1 MCLHKNTYQSIN
13 ECTRNHEMLRD
24 LVLRVVDHWM
34 HGYQLSEEAL
44 LEGVR
49 GGIRD
54 IALMGTLL
62 CKAPGR

>member
-1 MCLHKNTYQSIN
+1 
-13 ECTRNHEMLRD
+13 MLRD

-49 GGIRD
+49 GEIRD
-54 IALMGTLL
+54 IALMGMLL
-62 CKAPGR
+62 CKAPGS